1 MSIEKILA
9 GKGHDIVTIAPA
21 RTMREAADVL
31 HRHRIGAVIVTDT
44 EGGLM
49 GILSERDIVTALARE
64 GGNALD
70 NPVSRHMTS
79 AVVTASER
87 DTIEQVMERMT
98 QGRFRHVPIVK
109 NGSVVGIVSIGDVVK
124 SRLEAMENESQAL
137 KQYIASG

>member
-31 HRHRIGAVIVTDT
+31 HRHRIGAVIVTDS

-79 AVVTASER
+79 AVVTANDR

-98 QGRFRHVPIVK
+98 QGRFRHVPIMK
-109 NGSVVGIVSIGDVVK
+109 DGAVVGIVSIGDMVK
-124 SRLEAMENESQAL
+124 SRLEAMEHESQAL
-137 KQYIASG
+137 KQYIASA

>member
-1 MSIEKILA
+1 MSIENILA
-9 GKGHDIVTIAPA
+9 GKSRDIVTIAPA

-31 HRHRIGAVIVTDT
+31 HRHRIGAVIVTDS

-79 AVVTASER
+79 AVVTANDR

-98 QGRFRHVPIVK
+98 QGRFRHVPIMK
-109 NGSVVGIVSIGDVVK
+109 DGAVVGIVSIGDMVK
-124 SRLEAMENESQAL
+124 SRLEAMEHESQAL
-137 KQYIASG
+137 KQYIASA